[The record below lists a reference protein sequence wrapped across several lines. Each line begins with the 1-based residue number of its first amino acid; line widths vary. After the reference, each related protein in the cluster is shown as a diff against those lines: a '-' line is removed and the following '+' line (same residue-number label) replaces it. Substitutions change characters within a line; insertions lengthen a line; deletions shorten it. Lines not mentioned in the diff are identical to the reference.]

1 MYLIVNLEFIPKK
14 KSSINLLFTKSELD
28 IFVIIQAFRSLRKH
42 GFSEKTLNKKS
53 HS

>member
-1 MYLIVNLEFIPKK
+1 MYLIVNLEFIPK

-28 IFVIIQAFRSLRKH
+28 IFVIIQAFRPLRKH